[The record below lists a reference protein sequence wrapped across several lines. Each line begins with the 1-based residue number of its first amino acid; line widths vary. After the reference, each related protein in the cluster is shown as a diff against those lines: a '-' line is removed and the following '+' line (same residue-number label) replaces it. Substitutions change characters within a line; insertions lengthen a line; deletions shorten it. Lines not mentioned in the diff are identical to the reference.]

1 MPGDL
6 GSELS
11 KEGKMDIRGCE
22 LGPISE
28 RRLSARL
35 LSITSSLAKYI
46 IFFDIIL
53 QCPKSSSAKLK
64 I

>member
-1 MPGDL
+1 
-6 GSELS
+6 
-11 KEGKMDIRGCE
+11 MDIRGCE

-53 QCPKSSSAKLK
+53 QCAKSSSAKLK